1 VKTLFLVCLF
11 VCMAHFATAAE
22 PVATVY
28 DGAVLNEDVTW
39 HGSILVRKFVVVA
52 PQATLRIDPGTVV
65 RFAASAGQLPNI
77 IVQGRIHAAGTAE
90 RPILMTSDQAVP
102 ARGAWG
108 GIVLLSTEKRN
119 LLEHCR
125 IENVGTGIDVRFSTI
140 TLQTVTI
147 VQARTALLSHDSVV
161 HMDGGAVTDSDAG
174 IEMYASEF
182 EAKNLT
188 ISSCLQGGA
197 FHKTSILLASS
208 KITGS
213 RNAGLS
219 ADECRIRVSDGD
231 FSDNSLGARI
241 QRSEGQISQT
251 RFQRNSY
258 TALHISDS
266 PVKVQRCQFSENMRD
281 ALRTDDDRALFLN
294 NAFTANGGYSL
305 VNNGRENINARL
317 NWWGTT
323 DQSLIRQ
330 KIFDESQDKNV
341 GSVHV
346 LPWLNEK
353 PPLMQ

>member
-1 VKTLFLVCLF
+1 
-11 VCMAHFATAAE
+11 MAHFASAVE
-22 PVATVY
+22 PAVTVY

-65 RFAASAGQLPNI
+65 RFAAAAEQMPNI
-77 IVQGRIHAAGTAE
+77 IVQGRIHAAGTSE
-90 RPILMTSDQAVP
+90 RPILMTSDQAVS

-125 IENVGTGIDVRFSTI
+125 IENADTGIDVHFSTI
-140 TLQTVTI
+140 TLQSVTI

-161 HMDGGAVTDSDAG
+161 HMGGSTITDSDTG

-182 EAKNLT
+182 DAKNLT
-188 ISSCLQGGA
+188 ISACQQGGV
-197 FHKTSILLASS
+197 FRKTSVLLASS

-213 RNAGLS
+213 RNTGLL

-231 FSDNSLGARI
+231 FSENSLGARI

-251 RFQRNSY
+251 RFQHNSY
-258 TALHISDS
+258 TALHVSDS

-305 VNNGRENINARL
+305 VNSGRENINARL
-317 NWWGTT
+317 NWWGTI

-330 KIFDESQDKNV
+330 KIFDESSDKNI
-341 GSVHV
+341 GTVHV

-353 PPLMQ
+353 PPLMP